1 MGCALS
7 HMSLWIDYL
16 YNPTSKKY
24 LMVMEDDLYFNEK
37 YVKDGVNF
45 EDKVE
50 QCLATFEKLDGDI
63 MCLQYTRRNPSE
75 QEEKDMNFIIVD
87 SPADALKY
95 SYGGTGCYVI
105 TKRGVERI
113 LTFINTHGMTNAIDT
128 VIQKSAQVL
137 NLIYVEP
144 LLTILDMGEADTD
157 IQNDFTHLNTTIDN
171 CVKHEVRWLHLR
183 YSLKID
189 IHFTI
194 NTTRSS
200 TATYSYPLKHLWV
213 NLTCPVSPKF
223 KQQRPDE
230 RLIVDGNRFML
241 PPLL

>member
-1 MGCALS
+1 
-7 HMSLWIDYL
+7 
-16 YNPTSKKY
+16 
-24 LMVMEDDLYFNEK
+24 MEDDLYFNDK

-63 MCLQYTRRNPSE
+63 MCLQYTRRYPGGDDPDLKFIVVNSPS
-75 QEEKDMNFIIVD
+75 
-87 SPADALKY
+87 DALKY

-113 LTFINTHGMTNAIDT
+113 LAFINTHGMTNAIDT

-137 NLIYVEP
+137 KLIYVEP
-144 LLTILDMGEADTD
+144 LLTMLDMGEADTD

-171 CVKHEVRWLHLR
+171 LVKYEIKWLHLR
-183 YSLKID
+183 YSLKINTD
-189 IHFTI
+189 FTI
-194 NTTRSS
+194 NTTRLDG
-200 TATYSYPLKHLWV
+200 ATYSYPLQHMWV

-223 KQQRPDE
+223 KQHRPDE
-230 RLIVDGNRFML
+230 RLISNGKFTL
-241 PPLL
+241 PFLQ